1 MSKVADLITMD
12 EAAKLTGYSVGR
24 LYIFRHE
31 GRFVE
36 PAKTIGRM
44 MLFEPRAVKRWH
56 REYVAARSPQGV
68 PSPMPK

>member
-1 MSKVADLITMD
+1 MSKLADLITMK

-31 GRFVE
+31 GRFAK
-36 PAKTIGRM
+36 PAKMLGQM
-44 MLFEPRAVKRWH
+44 PLFEPRAVKRWH